1 MTLHV
6 HISLDG
12 KELAISE
19 DHLQHFFWPEP
30 TTTALQSSILS
41 FLSLHMLHL
50 VVHGLN
56 ASTCLEK
63 HTDDGHHGESAV
75 CQLGRPR
82 LGLET
87 SSIH

>member
-1 MTLHV
+1 
-6 HISLDG
+6 
-12 KELAISE
+12 
-19 DHLQHFFWPEP
+19 
-30 TTTALQSSILS
+30 
-41 FLSLHMLHL
+41 MLHL

-56 ASTCLEK
+56 ARACLEK

-87 SSIH
+87 SSIHKPTSLHQSVYAAVGHNEPSSSL